1 MLCCNRWRVRPGQE
15 TREIPLH
22 ATQKARNEPMMRKLT
37 AVSLALLLALTMAVA
52 LGEAPAAFSLN

>member
-1 MLCCNRWRVRPGQE
+1 
-15 TREIPLH
+15 
-22 ATQKARNEPMMRKLT
+22 MMRKLT